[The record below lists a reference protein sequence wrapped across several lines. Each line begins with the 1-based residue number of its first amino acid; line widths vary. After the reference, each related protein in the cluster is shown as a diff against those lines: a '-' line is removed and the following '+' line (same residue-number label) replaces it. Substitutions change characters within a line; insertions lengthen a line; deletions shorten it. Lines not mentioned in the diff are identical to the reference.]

1 MSGQYFGPI
10 SDAPAAELAKWEKHW
25 RIFRTTRPGS
35 PAPRSGKP
43 DRLESSIGDSLPGAA
58 SFGGTRGSSGVPHRT
73 ADQGRRRRS
82 ADGLWSLELHHVAS
96 DPGDHLA
103 EM

>member
-35 PAPRSGKP
+35 PAPRSG
-43 DRLESSIGDSLPGAA
+43 
-58 SFGGTRGSSGVPHRT
+58 
-73 ADQGRRRRS
+73 
-82 ADGLWSLELHHVAS
+82 
-96 DPGDHLA
+96 
-103 EM
+103 